1 MTEPQHFPGSIRLTI
16 PASVDRSGFAT
27 YRTVVVPRRLLSM
40 FGQIVENAT
49 HPRLLTQQY
58 EVDGHAVAAMGDSM
72 LDHLRERTQYDLEHG
87 LREDAKKQGLAILT
101 AITFDEQKL
110 SGGGILFTAQA
121 TAMPLL
127 DKGIEL

>member
-1 MTEPQHFPGSIRLTI
+1 MNPLDPYDFVVFDIPSGPNKLGEMVTERVIVQNRM
-16 PASVDRSGFAT
+16 
-27 YRTVVVPRRLLSM
+27 VPIM
-40 FGQIVENAT
+40 AQIVRSAT
-49 HPRLLTQQY
+49 RPVRLTQQY
-58 EVDGHAVAAMGDSM
+58 RLAAPAMAMMGDSM